1 MNLNTYICDGDG
13 WGWYV
18 DIENSNYSNCI
29 NFIIIESYNNENSNS
44 NKKMNYHLNRL
55 ETIHEYE
62 YYEEDEKNEKE
73 NENIENIENI
83 ENNQIKNVEKGFLIK
98 TGFTTIITTIF
109 TYLSSFIFKLVH

>member
-18 DIENSNYSNCI
+18 DIENSNYTNCI
-29 NFIIIESYNNENSNS
+29 NFIIVESYNNENS

-62 YYEEDEKNEKE
+62 YYEEDEKNSEE
-73 NENIENIENI
+73 NNENIENNK
-83 ENNQIKNVEKGFLIK
+83 IKNVEKGFLIK
-98 TGFTTIITTIF
+98 TGLTTILTTIF

>member
-1 MNLNTYICDGDG
+1 MNLNSHICDGDG

-29 NFIIIESYNNENSNS
+29 NFIIIESCNNEKSK
-44 NKKMNYHLNRL
+44 KKMNYHLNKL

-62 YYEEDEKNEKE
+62 YYEEDEKNEEE
-73 NENIENIENI
+73 NENI

-98 TGFTTIITTIF
+98 TGLTTIITTIF